1 MPKVKQELSVDSLRH
16 AEYYG
21 MQQIYDDL
29 YTKSKNGE
37 PFSGLMDI
45 ILSRENILLAYR
57 NIKANTGS
65 NTPGTDRLTIK
76 DIGCLSTEEIVDQVR
91 RIVNGKRGA
100 LADLERRQLIEKR
113 QRHRANGSLTSNLYR
128 LTAAKKSQ
136 SPAKGGL

>member
-1 MPKVKQELSVDSLRH
+1 MSKRVTTQRKGGCLVPKVKQELSVDSLRH

-76 DIGCLSTEEIVDQVR
+76 DIGCLSTEAVSYTHLTLPTK
-91 RIVNGKRGA
+91 RIV
-100 LADLERRQLIEKR
+100 
-113 QRHRANGSLTSNLYR
+113 
-128 LTAAKKSQ
+128 
-136 SPAKGGL
+136 

>member
-91 RIVNGKRGA
+91 RIVNGKRGYYPKPVRRKEIPNPMVRPDP
-100 LADLERRQLIEKR
+100 LAY
-113 QRHRANGSLTSNLYR
+113 RAFGT
-128 LTAAKKSQ
+128 
-136 SPAKGGL
+136 G

>member
-57 NIKANTGS
+57 NIKAILFS
-65 NTPGTDRLTIK
+65 QRVELFAEFFYLI
-76 DIGCLSTEEIVDQVR
+76 IGKIIS
-91 RIVNGKRGA
+91 
-100 LADLERRQLIEKR
+100 
-113 QRHRANGSLTSNLYR
+113 
-128 LTAAKKSQ
+128 
-136 SPAKGGL
+136 